1 MQPHN
6 NNSASSE
13 TLGITTD
20 LSIIKY
26 LDILDLL
33 LLCTISNNFDHTFF
47 YYFRL
52 RVWKIIKYA
61 LLSWRKFLRIAG
73 LRKRWMQG
81 RRRMHRYIPKELCR
95 WYRLSWMFVKR
106 RPCQTM
112 LNTKAAFIRNFQS
125 VGRLIEAP
133 CVFNIKILQF
143 AANAA
148 RVLYF

>member
-52 RVWKIIKYA
+52 RVSKIIKYA
-61 LLSWRKFLRIAG
+61 LRSWRKLLRIAG
-73 LRKRWMQG
+73 VRKR
-81 RRRMHRYIPKELCR
+81 
-95 WYRLSWMFVKR
+95 
-106 RPCQTM
+106 
-112 LNTKAAFIRNFQS
+112 
-125 VGRLIEAP
+125 
-133 CVFNIKILQF
+133 
-143 AANAA
+143 
-148 RVLYF
+148 